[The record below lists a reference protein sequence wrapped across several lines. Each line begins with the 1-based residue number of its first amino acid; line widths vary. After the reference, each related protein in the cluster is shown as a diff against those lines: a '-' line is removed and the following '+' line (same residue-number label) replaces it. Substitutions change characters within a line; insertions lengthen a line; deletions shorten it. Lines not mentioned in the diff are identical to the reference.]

1 MSTEQFDDLEFCNFA
16 CQIVLEMVWLE
27 IFQVPGYEDGNF
39 VGPTLVADVRTDMEC
54 YEVYCVYMIQ
64 MNADTEIFNNEMT
77 ITFSII
83 LQEEIF
89 GPVLLCMEVHISVL

>member
-39 VGPTLVADVRTDMEC
+39 VGPTLVADVSTDMEC

-64 MNADTEIFNNEMT
+64 MNADT
-77 ITFSII
+77 
-83 LQEEIF
+83 
-89 GPVLLCMEVHISVL
+89 